1 MMKTYP
7 GKSVLPSLGVGI
19 KLLTII
25 IFFAVSP
32 LISHAQWNDNTSVN
46 IQISSLTLADMQSA
60 STTDGKTWIAFYV
73 ENGSNYD
80 MRAQLIDANGYKL
93 LGPDGML
100 VSNEPSGTS
109 TYVFNVCV
117 DASNNLIIAYQ
128 DLRSSSPQAV
138 LYKISEAGT
147 QLWGS
152 TGVVIGP
159 GLSPYPAVLS
169 TGEVVVAWI
178 GNTTL
183 QLQKVTASGTLAW
196 STPISIMVGSSATTR
211 GQVIANTAGKFSMVY
226 QKGSMYTTLY
236 AQQFDNSGTALYGP
250 LQICNQTTAAYRY
263 YSIAAEADTTYFGYY
278 SSVGNRFNSFLQR
291 INPGG
296 SIPYGMNG
304 SNFNTSVGTTDNYQG
319 TTCINITPGSS
330 YVWSVCTFSDPNQTV
345 YGVYIQKFLKA
356 TGGRQFTDA
365 GKVVYPINSSTYQQC
380 GDLALMNDTPMFMSY
395 DVNYKIYATRLDANG
410 NFAWPLNSVEISST
424 TSTVGKMRYGFTP
437 DGPNRCA
444 GVWDEQRTSAYLGY
458 AQGISIGGLIGI
470 KVATQGNVPAT
481 IPTPGGTLQMVDTIF
496 PTVASQNATW
506 SIIPVTG
513 LAAISASGLVTASAN
528 GTVYAKAIAAQDI
541 TVKDSLLITITGQA
555 PLPPSVT
562 TLPATSITGSSA
574 TLNGSVMANNGSTSV
589 SFNWGL
595 TVSYGNTV
603 TATPATVTSNTPTPV
618 LANISG
624 LAASTTYH
632 FRCVGVNSAGTTYGS
647 DLTFMTCQPAP
658 GTPGTITGLS
668 TVCQNQNG
676 VTYSISPVSNATSY
690 SWTVPSGASITAG
703 SGTTAITVDY
713 SSSAVSGNITVAGV
727 NSCASGPTASKA
739 VTVNTAPSPT
749 ISGPTSPCISSSN
762 NNYTTESG
770 MNNYIW
776 TITAGG
782 NIVSGTGTNSI
793 IVHWTVPGAQT
804 LSVTYTNSNGC
815 QPQSPTMYYVTVN
828 DIPAASDTISG
839 SHTVCA
845 GTQGL
850 IYSVPIITGALSYVW
865 TVPSGATIVSGNNT
879 NTITVD
885 FSNSAVSGNMNV
897 HGSNSCGDGT
907 TSPDFAITV
916 NTPPTGPIVTN
927 TGTTLFSSAPAGN
940 QWFYQG
946 TLLPGATAQSYV
958 ATQTGYY
965 WDVVTINSC
974 SSDTSNHKLIV
985 ITGIDPHSSPV
996 IEVYPV
1002 PNDGRFNVSITST
1015 SRESFSI
1022 KVYNNLGI
1030 NIYEETKVECNGS
1043 LQKVIDLRPVPSG
1056 VYTIIFEDSQ
1066 KQVTRKIVVSK

>member
-1 MMKTYP
+1 MKTYSA
-7 GKSVLPSLGVGI
+7 KLIPSSFSFGI
-19 KLLTII
+19 KLLAII
-25 IFFAVSP
+25 LFFAIAP
-32 LISHAQWNDNTSVN
+32 EMTHAQWNNNTSVN
-46 IQISSLTLADMQSA
+46 IQISNLTLADMQSA

-128 DLRSSSPQAV
+128 DMRSSVPQAV

-152 TGVVIGP
+152 TGIVIGP
-159 GLSPYPAVLS
+159 GLSPYPAALS
-169 TGEVVVAWI
+169 NGEVVVAWI

-183 QLQKVTASGTLAW
+183 QLQKVTTSGTLAW

-226 QKGSMYTTLY
+226 QKGNMYTTLY
-236 AQQFDNSGTALYGP
+236 AQQFDNSGTALYAP

-263 YSIAAEADTTYFGYY
+263 YSIAAEADTTYLGYY

-291 INPGG
+291 INPDGT
-296 SIPYGMNG
+296 IPYGMNG
-304 SNFNTSVGTTDNYQG
+304 SNFNTSVGTNDNYQE
-319 TTCINITPGSS
+319 TTCINITPGSG

-345 YGVYIQKFLKA
+345 YGVYIQKFLK
-356 TGGRQFTDA
+356 TSGGRQFTDL

-380 GDLALMNDTPMFMSY
+380 GNLALMNDTPMFMSY

-424 TSTVGKMRYGFTP
+424 TSSIGKMRYGFTP

-470 KVATQGNVPAT
+470 RIATQSNVPAT
-481 IPTPGGTLQMVDTIF
+481 ISNPGGTLQMVDTIF
-496 PTVASQNATW
+496 PTAASQNATW
-506 SIIPVTG
+506 SIVPVTG
-513 LAAISASGLVTASAN
+513 LATINTSGLVTAGAN
-528 GTVYAKAIAAQDI
+528 GTVYAKAVAVQDI
-541 TVKDSLLITITGQA
+541 TVKDSLLITITGQS
-555 PLPPSVT
+555 PLSPSVT
-562 TLPATSITGSSA
+562 TLPATAITGSSA

-595 TVSYGNTV
+595 TASYGNTV

-618 LANISG
+618 LANLSG

-632 FRCVGVNSAGTTYGS
+632 FRCVGVNSAGTTNGG

-676 VTYSISPVSNATSY
+676 VTYSISAVPNATSY
-690 SWTVPSGASITAG
+690 SWTVPSGAIITAG
-703 SGTTAITVDY
+703 SGTTAITVNY
-713 SSSAVSGNITVAGV
+713 SSSSVSGNVTVAGV
-727 NSCASGPTASKA
+727 NSCATGPSASKA
-739 VTVNTAPSPT
+739 VTVYNAPSPT
-749 ISGPTSPCISSSN
+749 ISGPTSPCVTSSTN
-762 NNYTTESG
+762 TYTTESG

-776 TITAGG
+776 TITSGG

-804 LSVTYTNSNGC
+804 LTVTYTNSNGC
-815 QPQSPTMYYVTVN
+815 QPLNPTMYYVTVN
-828 DIPAASDTISG
+828 DIPAAADTISG

-850 IYSVPIITGALSYVW
+850 IYSVGTIGGTANYIW
-865 TVPSGATIVSGNNT
+865 TLPAGATIVAGNNT

-885 FSNSAVSGNMNV
+885 FSNSAVSGNINV

-907 TSPDFAITV
+907 VSPDFPVTV
-916 NTPPTGPIVTN
+916 NAPPAGPIVTN
-927 TGTTLFSSAPAGN
+927 TGTTLYSNAPTGN

-965 WDVVTINSC
+965 WDVVTLNSC

-985 ITGIDPHSSPV
+985 ITGIDPHSSPS

-1022 KVYNNLGI
+1022 KVYNYLGI

-1043 LQKVIDLRPVPSG
+1043 LQKVIDLRPVPNG

-1066 KQVTRKIVVSK
+1066 QQVTKKIVVNK